1 MGRNG
6 RTKILQIQPNAPFKV
21 TEIIRPKPITRVRGT
36 PSFVPGV
43 IHHCGRE
50 IPIVDVRLKLGMEAT
65 ECSEESRV
73 VVLHIDNVE
82 MGLLVDQ
89 VLGEGDLK

>member
-1 MGRNG
+1 M
-6 RTKILQIQPNAPFKV
+6 
-21 TEIIRPKPITRVRGT
+21 
-36 PSFVPGV
+36 
-43 IHHCGRE
+43 
-50 IPIVDVRLKLGMEAT
+50 DVRLKLGMEAT
-65 ECSEESRV
+65 ECSEKTRV